1 MRDENTGTRT
11 VLNPPHKIL
20 LIPKNKSYAINE
32 YDLFFYLLL
41 FSDCI
46 HFKTLKPFIVR
57 SSEHALVKS
66 IIHNHVSTSPFS
78 PLFP

>member
-20 LIPKNKSYAINE
+20 LIPKNKSYAINA
-32 YDLFFYLLL
+32 YDLFFYL
-41 FSDCI
+41 
-46 HFKTLKPFIVR
+46 KTLKPFIVR